1 MNIGQ
6 LFGSPATASIP
17 DAPPRAEMDSSD
29 ADFWSKVDEFK
40 MKADEAYTLWQRLRA
55 KRLAAM
61 GSPELKAE
69 YDDVMGEANEIQ
81 GKISDVERYALAV
94 REGAGGI
101 IKGWFGLEG
110 YNHAMRQLGN
120 LGFVQVFA
128 VAAVAA
134 AIAWIGSWTAKA
146 YIVDRKLTAVENLH
160 AQGVPISEAGK
171 IITEKGDPGPLD
183 IFAGAAGTGVALAGL
198 AAVVLYF
205 FFEKK
210 RGF

>member
-6 LFGSPATASIP
+6 IIGGISTASIP
-17 DAPPRAEMDSSD
+17 DAPPAAEMDASD
-29 ADFWSKVDEFK
+29 ADFWGKVDEFK
-40 MKADEAYTLWQRLRA
+40 RKADEAYTLFQRLRD
-55 KRLAAM
+55 KKIAAM
-61 GSPELKAE
+61 GDPNLRRE

-81 GKISDVERYALAV
+81 DKISDVERMALGV

-110 YNHAMRQLGN
+110 YNHAMRQLGQ
-120 LGFVQVFA
+120 LGFVQVLA
-128 VAAVAA
+128 VGAVAA
-134 AIAWIGSWTAKA
+134 AIAWVGTWVSKA
-146 YIVDRKLTAVENLH
+146 YILDRKLTAVENLH

-171 IITEKGDPGPLD
+171 IITERGDPGPLD